1 MAGRVGVVAPAGP
14 TRGPAVVA
22 LLYVVELAP
31 QSRYA
36 PGVSQTPESLGT
48 GIGPLL
54 ADFIPLMPSGARR
67 AGAAQVM
74 AARVGRDPSVLV
86 DNPRVTQ
93 LLAMGLGAVGGAYT
107 ADQSKPVRAAAM
119 LGPLAIV
126 QLLRHLELNSIQ
138 KSYDTEKRKRLR
150 ELDDK
155 ALLDN
160 PGWFGGSNR
169 LGAVNA
175 YETMRDRKYKGY
187 SSIAEA
193 GDAFHLAASGLHPL
207 LGVSMSGIVSALDNE
222 EAEARRR
229 MHKKADF
236 AEQRNSP
243 VIPLTIA
250 AALLGS
256 LGRSASQNWA
266 VREVS
271 NTPPLGVDKWP
282 GTIASISGT
291 EPLMLASDADGTAN
305 AFFYKPNTEKE
316 GLQFM
321 GQFSGLRDVTPRTPT
336 TKGEYGRA
344 MEKLQRLMRSG
355 VMVANERAGA
365 PVIGHEAGHA
375 KIEETPGMLRFLQR
389 HIYPHQGWVAPM
401 AAAGSMAA
409 GLASGSTLKGGL
421 YGTGIGLLSSL
432 GTVGPEAGAS
442 YHALKHLKSLGDGSL
457 SAEGKK
463 DLLSALSTYLAGG
476 VLPSVLSGMAGGWIS
491 GRRRKKEDEE
501 GVEKQANTA
510 ARVASRIAKIFRPA
524 QFTHTGVAPGKNL
537 SGVQPKMWEAWRQ
550 HAHLQQMREG
560 LATSKP
566 NFSFNVPHPNT
577 GAMVPHDVHLA
588 DSILHTSPN
597 YKPHDRLLTHAR
609 IRNTATGQTWEQPMY
624 RSSGATVGHGGTAPA
639 AGHWLP
645 TSGVHGADP
654 SYLAKAQRANAATR
668 AHYPNTPEVNYDTY
682 AKTLSDPRVAAQRVM
697 PGTEPGWIGKQQF
710 DPASGQWVTHDKTD
724 KTLLP
729 IYQHL
734 RDAMGEYAGQLKTA
748 SLLIEEGVEKSAA
761 YVPVENAFEKAAA
774 AWQEMRKSGTVG
786 MVEPVRRPRVAT
798 GKIPMNW
805 DAAPRPTAPGKAPG
819 AEINLM
825 ESKSTVNPAD
835 FKTPYYGDQFP
846 AQLEQAAQYNSKNK
860 LPNTTDGW
868 QRPVTVVTSNPTSN
882 SQYAPF
888 VRQGIHGNAVF
899 MPADVGKFLRSQAP
913 EMVAAGAKPADVVAH
928 EVNHAAGENWAAGEH
943 DDAYFVG
950 STKDPGYAGRQNFM
964 NRLPHDLIPGE
975 HRGYMSTIQAQM
987 FKDTGS
993 RITSPEAYD
1002 KWLESMNVHHT
1013 DPAVFENSIK
1023 SVPVD
1028 AQRMLRGM
1036 RDPAA
1041 DPAYLKSLKQWQR
1054 RVMPG
1059 IVQQAAPMQEKYA
1072 ALDLRKAWQVLRR
1085 IRTEGLTGDMADG
1098 LASSLDSKARTLQK
1112 HFFSHPDVMR
1122 MGIKSRMPPQKIQD
1136 MLEGLT
1142 APPTVPAPPPA
1153 APIQGM
1159 LDLFK
1164 QGQAHPA
1171 LPALRA
1177 AKEHSDA
1184 GDYSMKHKL
1193 IRQNMRRHADD
1204 WSIDSDDGKGIVGVT
1219 HIPTGFRLHMPKGIV
1234 DPAVLRY
1241 HNATQ
1246 PKPMS
1251 KQASTSEHPWASGL
1265 AGAGMLGLGGAL
1277 GRSGLADLNN
1287 RNVLLT
1293 YGAAAP
1299 MGGGHK
1305 EPAAQIRQILEE
1317 LKAQNRDNFLGRMNV
1332 IDAPVT
1338 SYEGKISNEAAK
1350 AMKGKRF
1357 LTGVDTGWGLL
1368 DPERAHDI
1376 TPSRASWMDRLR
1388 GENVRQQ
1395 DPHFRQRFENFLQFQ
1410 PDGRNDATGYMATGD
1425 ARRISGLRDTHAA
1438 TYGDFDPGPSHALSG
1453 GKLHYMGRAHP
1464 LVETKNLSPVMDRDA
1479 YSKFLAQ
1486 HMTQHGGF
1494 QGITPDTFRGK
1505 KIITVSGATRG
1516 DTVGARARWV
1526 AEALKAKGH
1535 NLDDYV
1541 IVGVGGQG
1549 PNLARET
1556 AIAHAGGPQ
1565 KNIFIVPGTTAKTGG
1580 PSGFNSLIGNSDLHV
1595 MGMGGSG
1602 PFEALAHGGAPIALI
1617 DDEQV
1622 FRARQ
1627 NVPWSESD
1635 LIADRGIHGFENKLR
1650 ATINRGLPADQHLAE
1665 SAARNWMNPSV
1676 FQDAKGESVVR
1687 RGLDGIRDYLNL
1699 RGVKTLQSGDYD
1711 GFANLLKELPQLQGG
1726 RAQQAALTLQ
1736 DIQGGRGMFK
1746 SLLEGQLRAGRSA
1759 ALRHGAGKLALGA
1772 GALTGGAALLSKL
1785 FGGNQ
1790 TAQAPVDLRLRK
1802 AASSNT
1808 RDNVAIG
1815 AGGGAAVL
1823 GAGIYDTGRSFAS
1836 IRPLA
1841 RDYVNATRRYAQKY
1855 PDHLWT
1861 ADAPRIREYLG
1872 IVDKYADAA
1881 KAMSNL
1887 RIMGVPA
1894 HVLTSR
1900 FPLTSLADDW
1910 KTTLKVGLGMGDIVD
1925 QKKRWAIMDNQTHY
1939 AEGAK
1944 TPRALL
1950 SREMLSH
1957 AADPQLRLTPEV
1969 SRVMGADEA
1978 LRIAR
1983 APEDVSML
1991 QRFEP
1996 YLKRLEEG
2004 KVQGSTF
2011 DKLAPFF
2018 YRERRMMR
2026 GVNADDAPFMAGKGL
2041 RKFLQANSV
2050 RGYGSLLSAVSTK
2063 LSPKLKTVGALL
2075 GLAGLG
2081 TAGAGVYSKLNKD

>member
-1 MAGRVGVVAPAGP
+1 
-14 TRGPAVVA
+14 
-22 LLYVVELAP
+22 
-31 QSRYA
+31 
-36 PGVSQTPESLGT
+36 
-48 GIGPLL
+48 
-54 ADFIPLMPSGARR
+54 
-67 AGAAQVM
+67 
-74 AARVGRDPSVLV
+74 
-86 DNPRVTQ
+86 
-93 LLAMGLGAVGGAYT
+93 
-107 ADQSKPVRAAAM
+107 
-119 LGPLAIV
+119 
-126 QLLRHLELNSIQ
+126 
-138 KSYDTEKRKRLR
+138 
-150 ELDDK
+150 
-155 ALLDN
+155 
-160 PGWFGGSNR
+160 
-169 LGAVNA
+169 
-175 YETMRDRKYKGY
+175 
-187 SSIAEA
+187 
-193 GDAFHLAASGLHPL
+193 
-207 LGVSMSGIVSALDNE
+207 
-222 EAEARRR
+222 
-229 MHKKADF
+229 
-236 AEQRNSP
+236 
-243 VIPLTIA
+243 
-250 AALLGS
+250 
-256 LGRSASQNWA
+256 
-266 VREVS
+266 
-271 NTPPLGVDKWP
+271 
-282 GTIASISGT
+282 
-291 EPLMLASDADGTAN
+291 
-305 AFFYKPNTEKE
+305 
-316 GLQFM
+316 
-321 GQFSGLRDVTPRTPT
+321 
-336 TKGEYGRA
+336 
-344 MEKLQRLMRSG
+344 
-355 VMVANERAGA
+355 
-365 PVIGHEAGHA
+365 
-375 KIEETPGMLRFLQR
+375 
-389 HIYPHQGWVAPM
+389 
-401 AAAGSMAA
+401 
-409 GLASGSTLKGGL
+409 
-421 YGTGIGLLSSL
+421 
-432 GTVGPEAGAS
+432 
-442 YHALKHLKSLGDGSL
+442 
-457 SAEGKK
+457 
-463 DLLSALSTYLAGG
+463 
-476 VLPSVLSGMAGGWIS
+476 
-491 GRRRKKEDEE
+491 
-501 GVEKQANTA
+501 
-510 ARVASRIAKIFRPA
+510 
-524 QFTHTGVAPGKNL
+524 
-537 SGVQPKMWEAWRQ
+537 
-550 HAHLQQMREG
+550 
-560 LATSKP
+560 
-566 NFSFNVPHPNT
+566 
-577 GAMVPHDVHLA
+577 
-588 DSILHTSPN
+588 
-597 YKPHDRLLTHAR
+597 
-609 IRNTATGQTWEQPMY
+609 
-624 RSSGATVGHGGTAPA
+624 
-639 AGHWLP
+639 
-645 TSGVHGADP
+645 
-654 SYLAKAQRANAATR
+654 
-668 AHYPNTPEVNYDTY
+668 
-682 AKTLSDPRVAAQRVM
+682 
-697 PGTEPGWIGKQQF
+697 
-710 DPASGQWVTHDKTD
+710 
-724 KTLLP
+724 
-729 IYQHL
+729 
-734 RDAMGEYAGQLKTA
+734 
-748 SLLIEEGVEKSAA
+748 
-761 YVPVENAFEKAAA
+761 
-774 AWQEMRKSGTVG
+774 
-786 MVEPVRRPRVAT
+786 
-798 GKIPMNW
+798 
-805 DAAPRPTAPGKAPG
+805 
-819 AEINLM
+819 
-825 ESKSTVNPAD
+825 
-835 FKTPYYGDQFP
+835 
-846 AQLEQAAQYNSKNK
+846 
-860 LPNTTDGW
+860 
-868 QRPVTVVTSNPTSN
+868 
-882 SQYAPF
+882 
-888 VRQGIHGNAVF
+888 
-899 MPADVGKFLRSQAP
+899 
-913 EMVAAGAKPADVVAH
+913 MVAAGAKPADALAH
-928 EVNHAAGENWAAGEH
+928 EVNHAAGDNWAVGEH

-950 STKDPGYAGRQNFM
+950 SSKDPGYAGRQNFM
-964 NRLPHDLIPGE
+964 DRLPHDLIPAE

-1059 IVQQAAPMQEKYA
+1059 IVQQAAPMQEKSA

-1085 IRTEGLTGDMADG
+1085 IKTEGLTGDMADM
-1098 LASSLDSKARTLQK
+1098 LARPFDSTAGTLQRS
-1112 HFFSHPDVMR
+1112 FFKHPDVVR
-1122 MGIKSRMPPQKIQD
+1122 AGIHPRLPQQKIQD
-1136 MLEGLT
+1136 MLKGLT

-1234 DPAVLRY
+1234 DPDVLRY
-1241 HNATQ
+1241 HNAAQ
-1246 PKPMS
+1246 PKPMN

>member
-1 MAGRVGVVAPAGP
+1 
-14 TRGPAVVA
+14 
-22 LLYVVELAP
+22 
-31 QSRYA
+31 
-36 PGVSQTPESLGT
+36 
-48 GIGPLL
+48 
-54 ADFIPLMPSGARR
+54 
-67 AGAAQVM
+67 
-74 AARVGRDPSVLV
+74 
-86 DNPRVTQ
+86 
-93 LLAMGLGAVGGAYT
+93 
-107 ADQSKPVRAAAM
+107 M
-119 LGPLAIV
+119 L
-126 QLLRHLELNSIQ
+126 
-138 KSYDTEKRKRLR
+138 
-150 ELDDK
+150 
-155 ALLDN
+155 
-160 PGWFGGSNR
+160 
-169 LGAVNA
+169 
-175 YETMRDRKYKGY
+175 
-187 SSIAEA
+187 
-193 GDAFHLAASGLHPL
+193 
-207 LGVSMSGIVSALDNE
+207 
-222 EAEARRR
+222 
-229 MHKKADF
+229 
-236 AEQRNSP
+236 
-243 VIPLTIA
+243 
-250 AALLGS
+250 
-256 LGRSASQNWA
+256 
-266 VREVS
+266 
-271 NTPPLGVDKWP
+271 
-282 GTIASISGT
+282 
-291 EPLMLASDADGTAN
+291 
-305 AFFYKPNTEKE
+305 
-316 GLQFM
+316 
-321 GQFSGLRDVTPRTPT
+321 
-336 TKGEYGRA
+336 
-344 MEKLQRLMRSG
+344 
-355 VMVANERAGA
+355 
-365 PVIGHEAGHA
+365 
-375 KIEETPGMLRFLQR
+375 
-389 HIYPHQGWVAPM
+389 
-401 AAAGSMAA
+401 
-409 GLASGSTLKGGL
+409 
-421 YGTGIGLLSSL
+421 
-432 GTVGPEAGAS
+432 
-442 YHALKHLKSLGDGSL
+442 
-457 SAEGKK
+457 
-463 DLLSALSTYLAGG
+463 
-476 VLPSVLSGMAGGWIS
+476 
-491 GRRRKKEDEE
+491 
-501 GVEKQANTA
+501 
-510 ARVASRIAKIFRPA
+510 
-524 QFTHTGVAPGKNL
+524 
-537 SGVQPKMWEAWRQ
+537 
-550 HAHLQQMREG
+550 
-560 LATSKP
+560 
-566 NFSFNVPHPNT
+566 
-577 GAMVPHDVHLA
+577 
-588 DSILHTSPN
+588 
-597 YKPHDRLLTHAR
+597 
-609 IRNTATGQTWEQPMY
+609 
-624 RSSGATVGHGGTAPA
+624 
-639 AGHWLP
+639 
-645 TSGVHGADP
+645 
-654 SYLAKAQRANAATR
+654 
-668 AHYPNTPEVNYDTY
+668 
-682 AKTLSDPRVAAQRVM
+682 
-697 PGTEPGWIGKQQF
+697 
-710 DPASGQWVTHDKTD
+710 
-724 KTLLP
+724 
-729 IYQHL
+729 
-734 RDAMGEYAGQLKTA
+734 
-748 SLLIEEGVEKSAA
+748 
-761 YVPVENAFEKAAA
+761 
-774 AWQEMRKSGTVG
+774 
-786 MVEPVRRPRVAT
+786 EPVRRPRVAT

-805 DAAPRPTAPGKAPG
+805 DAEPRPTAPGKAPG

-846 AQLEQAAQYNSKNK
+846 AQLEQAAQYNLKNK

-1072 ALDLRKAWQVLRR
+1072 AAQQGWSPSAIQELQARVAADQKAREGVNPATMTSEAAQQAESGMAKMDRDNTAWLQSIIEKNGWPTGAPAKHAWLLAQHADHDPKFQTSVLEKMQAVPKNLQHPEHLSNVAYLTDRVAVNNKQPQLYGTQLNHQWDPAKNTFSSPTPHPISDAANLDARRKSMGLGLHADYLKTRAPVAPTPAAPAVPPAPAVITKSSALDLRKAWQVLRR

-1122 MGIKSRMPPQKIQD
+1122 MGIKSRMPSQKIQD
-1136 MLEGLT
+1136 MLKGLP
-1142 APPTVPAPPPA
+1142 APPTVPALPPA

-1687 RGLDGIRDYLNL
+1687 RGLDGIRDYLGL

-1823 GAGIYDTGRSFAS
+1823 GAGLYDTGRSLAQ
-1836 IRPLA
+1836 IRPLS

-1872 IVDKYADAA
+1872 IADKYADAA

-1894 HVLTSR
+1894 HMITSR
-1900 FPLTSLADDW
+1900 FPLTSLSQDW
-1910 KTTLKVGLGMGDIVD
+1910 KTTLKVGLGLGDIVD
-1925 QKKRWAIMDNQTHY
+1925 QKKRWAIMDNQAHY
-1939 AEGAK
+1939 AEAAK

-1950 SREMLSH
+1950 TREMLSH

-1969 SRVMGADEA
+1969 SKVMGADEA

-2026 GVNADDAPFMAGKGL
+2026 GVNADDAPLMAGKGL